1 MADRRTRARSA
12 LAGVAALL
20 LAGCAPAPG
29 PTASVAANAPATTG
43 STAAEEQ
50 YTPAVMRVMSTPRW
64 FTGSDRRV
72 HLVYELELANGFPT
86 PTTVTAVEVRDAATG
101 TVLLTLSG
109 DTLKAS
115 MSLLASPTHPTTELP
130 ASGIGVVWI
139 DVVSDDPARLPARID
154 HQLTVSVP
162 PGLPVPEVITEVGGG
177 VDVDRRPAPAIGA
190 PLEGTG
196 WIAVGSCCDGPHRR
210 SVQPIN
216 NALWLSQRF
225 AIDFNK
231 INSGGFL
238 AVGDRSKN
246 ESWPTYDQTVLAVAD
261 ADVVAAADDLPDQ
274 VPEAAKPVTIKEADG
289 NYVILRLA
297 EGVYAFYAHLK
308 PGTVAVH
315 AGDRVRR
322 GQPIARTGNSGSS
335 TGPHLHFQLMD
346 HPSALVADGL
356 PYVFDQF
363 TLTGRA
369 PALETLM
376 TQDPATTPVPVDTA
390 TAGPRSDE
398 LPLGRDV
405 VQFPG
410 G

>member
-1 MADRRTRARSA
+1 MNDRQRRAWSA
-12 LAGVAALL
+12 VGGVAALL
-20 LAGCAPAPG
+20 LAACGPAHDVAATA
-29 PTASVAANAPATTG
+29 PTATASAAP
-43 STAAEEQ
+43 EEH

-72 HLVYELELANGFPT
+72 HLVYELELTNGFPV
-86 PTTVTAVEVRDAATG
+86 PTTVTAVKVRDAATG
-101 TVLLTLSG
+101 TVLLALSG
-109 DTLKAS
+109 DALKAS
-115 MSLLASPTHPTTELP
+115 MSLLAGPTQPSTELA
-130 ASGIGVVWI
+130 ASTVGVVWI
-139 DVVSDDPARLPARID
+139 DVVADDPTRLPARID
-154 HQLTVSVP
+154 HELTVSVP
-162 PGLPVPEVITEVGGG
+162 PGLPVPAVITDVGGG
-177 VDVDRRPAPAIGA
+177 VDVDRRPAIAIGP
-190 PLEGTG
+190 PLEGAG
-196 WIAVGSCCDGPHRR
+196 WLAVGSCCDGPHRR

-216 NALWLSQRF
+216 DALWLSQRF

-231 INSGGFL
+231 INGDGFL
-238 AVGDRSKN
+238 AVGDRGKN
-246 ESWPTYDQTVLAVAD
+246 ESWPTYDQTVLAVGD
-261 ADVVAAADDLPDQ
+261 ADVVAAADAFPDQ
-274 VPEAAKPVTIKEADG
+274 IPEAAKPVTIKEADG

-297 EGVYAFYAHLK
+297 EGVFAFYAHLR

-356 PYVFDQF
+356 PYVVDQF
-363 TLTGRA
+363 VLSGRA

-376 TQDPATTPVPVDTA
+376 TRDPTTNPVPIDTA

-405 VQFPG
+405 VQFSSG
-410 G
+410 